1 MRYVIATLVSALIWL
16 APANATPSRTGEFS
30 SLQAA
35 VAWINDY
42 RVKSDAA
49 AVPKAV
55 RALSRFGAFKE
66 PEAAGVYIGFIAG
79 IVGSNPGRAE
89 ALIAKMFPLQTA
101 DHWVIVRAIAYSGAP
116 NWKDLLQKFAA
127 RMPTRR
133 LMIEKYLDGHM
144 PTLAA
149 LKIGP
154 APTTMDRLRDEFTF
168 GHAPGGRQA
177 AKQATLEPNQV
188 VLDTLWGYY
197 LATGS
202 YGPVFRIIELLP
214 WSKDRDHV
222 ERLTVG
228 SMAKYTLATNAAR
241 DPALLAMLKGARKA
255 KDQPK
260 EVVAA
265 LDEVIEAAET
275 ADTGRIRQEAL
286 AAIENLKVK
295 GPAYKRD
302 LSTWARVG
310 QGAIAVGCIVAAAT
324 GHVELGIPCVVG
336 GGLTSAAMYYVTDR

>member
-1 MRYVIATLVSALIWL
+1 MRYVIATIVSGLIWL
-16 APANATPSRTGEFS
+16 GPVHAAPAPVKDFS
-30 SLQAA
+30 SLQET
-35 VAWINDY
+35 VDWVNEY
-42 RVKSDAA
+42 RTRKNAA

-66 PEAAGVYIGFIAG
+66 PEAAGVYVGFIAG
-79 IVGSNPGRAE
+79 VIGANPDKAE
-89 ALIAKMFPLQTA
+89 ALIEKMFPLQTA

-116 NWKDLLQKFAA
+116 DWKYLLHKSAA
-127 RMPTRR
+127 LMPTRQ
-133 LMIEKYLDGHM
+133 LMIDKYMDGRT

-154 APTTMDRLRDEFTF
+154 SPTMMDRLRDEMTF
-168 GHAPGGRQA
+168 GQTPEAKKA
-177 AKQATLEPNQV
+177 AKKAVLEPNQA

-241 DPALLAMLKGARKA
+241 DPGLLAMLKSARKA
-255 KDQPK
+255 KGQPK
-260 EVVAA
+260 DTVAA
-265 LDEVIEAAET
+265 LDEVVEAAET
-275 ADTGRIRQEAL
+275 ADTGRIRQQAL
-286 AAIENLKVK
+286 AAIENLKMK
-295 GPAYKRD
+295 GPAYKRE
-302 LSTWARVG
+302 LSTWAKVG
-310 QGAIAVGCIVAAAT
+310 QGAIAAGCIVAAAT

-336 GGLTSAAMYYVTDR
+336 GGLTSAAMYYVNDN